1 MHKIESGGWLA
12 LFMWQIYRNSSNI
25 VSLCAAVFWTC
36 IYSCTLLHIHTSSK
50 SVKQNRIAQTLI
62 LLAMVIFSLI
72 ITVMSSYMQTTAQTW
87 KYLITPSQLLLPF
100 CSFCR
105 MWQEVECQLMLIWSI
120 KLRAVKREGCVQLE
134 HQELEPALL
143 YLTDGETIILTWK
156 PGIRY
161 AA

>member
-1 MHKIESGGWLA
+1 
-12 LFMWQIYRNSSNI
+12 
-25 VSLCAAVFWTC
+25 
-36 IYSCTLLHIHTSSK
+36 
-50 SVKQNRIAQTLI
+50 
-62 LLAMVIFSLI
+62 
-72 ITVMSSYMQTTAQTW
+72 
-87 KYLITPSQLLLPF
+87 
-100 CSFCR
+100 
-105 MWQEVECQLMLIWSI
+105 MLIWSI